1 MNKINFAAGVITLA
15 LLGVGPNFNTVAYAD
30 NGVSKDSHSDGIS
43 VLSRKGTLTDY
54 NKKSFIDGILTFS
67 SLGYNGSINN
77 AKGLERGLELDIY
90 SWYYEDSYFQVVFT
104 EKEENTYIIIY
115 NLDKDEEVPSLS
127 EILKR
132 YNIE

>member
-1 MNKINFAAGVITLA
+1 MNKINFAAGVVTLA

-30 NGVSKDSHSDGIS
+30 NGMSEDNNYTNIS
-43 VLSRKGTLTDY
+43 VLRRRGSLTDY

-77 AKGLERGLELDIY
+77 AKGLERGLDLDIY
-90 SWYYEDSYFQVVFT
+90 SWYYENNYFQVVFV
-104 EKEENTYIIIY
+104 EKEENTYIITY
-115 NLDKDEEVPSLS
+115 NLDKNEEVPSLS
-127 EILKR
+127 EIIKK